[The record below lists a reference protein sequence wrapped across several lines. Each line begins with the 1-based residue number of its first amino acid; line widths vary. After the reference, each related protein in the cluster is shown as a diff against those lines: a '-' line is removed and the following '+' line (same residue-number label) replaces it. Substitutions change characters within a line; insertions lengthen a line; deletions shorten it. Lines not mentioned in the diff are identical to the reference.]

1 MRTIDASQQAALDR
15 RDTKPVY
22 IIEINV
28 DGQEYLS
35 SNGDRVVSGTT
46 YVGADVGITSIENW
60 SSARLKLLPNPA
72 RVNQFISQSWRYG
85 TCRISLLPTTYD
97 PEIIEDDY
105 VVDDYASQGEQ
116 QFTPIL
122 LIDGELTSASLSA
135 NSLEFTIANR
145 VSVGR
150 WLPALRIAPPICN
163 HLPKVGTVI
172 VWQGDNYT
180 LEAR

>member
-1 MRTIDASQQAALDR
+1 MRTITAIQEAALER
-15 RDTKPVY
+15 RDTKPIY
-22 IIEINV
+22 IVEINV

-35 SNGDRVVSGTT
+35 SNGDRIVNSIT
-46 YVGADVGITSIENW
+46 YVGADIGITSIENW

-72 RVNQFISQSWRYG
+72 RVSQFISQSWRYG
-85 TCRISLLPTTYD
+85 TCRISLLPATYD
-97 PEIIEDDY
+97 PTIIEAGY
-105 VVDDYASQGEQ
+105 VVDEYAFQGEQ
-116 QFTPIL
+116 LFTPIL

-172 VWQGDNYT
+172 TWQGDNYT